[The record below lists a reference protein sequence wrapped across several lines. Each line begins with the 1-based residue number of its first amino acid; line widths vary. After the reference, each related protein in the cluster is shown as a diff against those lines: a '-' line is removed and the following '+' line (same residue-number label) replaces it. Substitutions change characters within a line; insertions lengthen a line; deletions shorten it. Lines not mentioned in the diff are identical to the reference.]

1 MRKRVFILLSVILAL
16 AACTHSS
23 YNTQLVS
30 VDSLLKSHPDSAL
43 LQLRTMSFSSE
54 ADRMYHTLLLADAAN
69 KCYDT
74 LPSDSLLREVAE
86 FYDRHG
92 TSNEQVR
99 AHYLLGCAY
108 RDLGEAPQA
117 LDCFHDAIDRADT
130 TATDCDYRLMMSVYG
145 QMAELYHKQNLP
157 HDEIEAQRMSG
168 HYDLLNHD
176 TIGYIRSTELMAK
189 AFGIIGDT
197 AKVLEYIDKSQ
208 QLYRELGYPFMAIR
222 ENVVVIHYYIQSN
235 QLEKA
240 RKLMTEY
247 EEESRLFDDV
257 GNIAKGRESY
267 YYIKGNYFQKCNQ
280 LDSSLY
286 YMHKLLL
293 SGNKVD
299 AYRGL
304 FTTHQL
310 FGNSDSVLKYA
321 CLYEEALDSLN
332 NIKRTEAVH
341 QMTSMYNYQRY
352 QKIAY
357 QKSEAA
363 EKARSRM
370 KVTIVVFVLIMMS
383 LLFMYMQYRKTK
395 QEEIRQ
401 LNNDYG
407 LALLEYNKKT
417 AELEFIRQNDNSLIL
432 EKEQEIGLL
441 KEKIRKYQQQQH
453 LIRVS
458 QNLSEFKKSQIIA
471 LFKNKSKINLKLSLP
486 DIADWEKLV
495 KCFSQ
500 TVPSV
505 YSALGRDVILSPS
518 ELRVCILLLAGF
530 KISDMAI
537 LLNSTPQSLTNIRSK
552 ANKKLFGE
560 DTATTLE
567 RNLMKT
573 IGMV

>member
-86 FYDRHG
+86 FYDGHG

-117 LDCFHDAIDRADT
+117 LDCFHDAIDHADT
-130 TATDCDYRLMMSVYG
+130 TATDCDYRLLMSVYG
-145 QMAELYHKQNLP
+145 QMANIFNRQNLP
-157 HDEIEAQRMSG
+157 QDELEALERSG
-168 HYDLLNHD
+168 HFALLNKD
-176 TIGYIRSTELMAK
+176 TLNYIRSKELRLK
-189 AFGIIGDT
+189 AFDLLGDT
-197 AKVLEYIDKSQ
+197 SSVIRTCEEARTMYMEKNYYSMAVNSSGMLASIFIHRGELDKARALMQMFEDKSGLFDTNGNIGEDRQ
-208 QLYRELGYPFMAIR
+208 I
-222 ENVVVIHYYIQSN
+222 YYNIKGTYYLKVGCLDSAEYY
-235 QLEKA
+235 L
-240 RKLMTEY
+240 RKL
-247 EEESRLFDDV
+247 LPF
-257 GNIAKGRESY
+257 
-267 YYIKGNYFQKCNQ
+267 NYR
-280 LDSSLY
+280 
-286 YMHKLLL
+286 
-293 SGNKVD
+293 VA

-304 FTTHQL
+304 LSVYQQK
-310 FGNSDSVLKYA
+310 GQVDSAAKFIL
-321 CLYEEALDSLN
+321 LYEEALDEQN
-332 NIKRTEAVH
+332 NRNRTEAVH
-341 QMTSMYNYQRY
+341 QMASMYNYQRY

-383 LLFMYMQYRKTK
+383 LLFMYIQYRKTK

-471 LFKNKSKINLKLSLP
+471 LFKNKSKINLKQSLP

>member
-1 MRKRVFILLSVILAL
+1 
-16 AACTHSS
+16 
-23 YNTQLVS
+23 
-30 VDSLLKSHPDSAL
+30 
-43 LQLRTMSFSSE
+43 
-54 ADRMYHTLLLADAAN
+54 
-69 KCYDT
+69 
-74 LPSDSLLREVAE
+74 
-86 FYDRHG
+86 
-92 TSNEQVR
+92 
-99 AHYLLGCAY
+99 
-108 RDLGEAPQA
+108 
-117 LDCFHDAIDRADT
+117 
-130 TATDCDYRLMMSVYG
+130 
-145 QMAELYHKQNLP
+145 MA
-157 HDEIEAQRMSG
+157 
-168 HYDLLNHD
+168 
-176 TIGYIRSTELMAK
+176 
-189 AFGIIGDT
+189 
-197 AKVLEYIDKSQ
+197 
-208 QLYRELGYPFMAIR
+208 
-222 ENVVVIHYYIQSN
+222 
-235 QLEKA
+235 
-240 RKLMTEY
+240 
-247 EEESRLFDDV
+247 
-257 GNIAKGRESY
+257 
-267 YYIKGNYFQKCNQ
+267 
-280 LDSSLY
+280 
-286 YMHKLLL
+286 
-293 SGNKVD
+293 
-299 AYRGL
+299 
-304 FTTHQL
+304 
-310 FGNSDSVLKYA
+310 
-321 CLYEEALDSLN
+321 
-332 NIKRTEAVH
+332 
-341 QMTSMYNYQRY
+341 SMYNYQRY

-383 LLFMYMQYRKTK
+383 LLFMYIQYRKTK

>member
-117 LDCFHDAIDRADT
+117 LDCFHDAIDLADT
-130 TATDCDYRLMMSVYG
+130 TAKDCNYRLLMSVYG
-145 QMAELYHKQNLP
+145 QMAYIFHKQNLP
-157 HDEIEAQRMSG
+157 QDEFTAALD
-168 HYDLLNHD
+168 YKKNALLSKD
-176 TIGYIRSTELMAK
+176 TLNYIRGIELSIK
-189 AFGIIGDT
+189 ALGLLKDT
-197 AKVLEYIDKSQ
+197 GNVMKLIKESQ
-208 QLYRELGYPFMAIR
+208 KLYKEHGLSYMAIR
-222 ENVVVIHYYIQSN
+222 ENIIPIHF
-235 QLEKA
+235 LVEKGEFTEA
-240 RKLMTEY
+240 LRLMNEY
-247 EEESRLFDDV
+247 EMESQLFDND
-257 GNIAKGRESY
+257 GNIARGREAYYYLKGSY
-267 YYIKGNYFQKCNQ
+267 YQKTNN
-280 LDSSLY
+280 LDSAEF
-286 YMHKLLL
+286 YMRKMLRY
-293 SGNKVD
+293 GNQAD

-304 FTTHQL
+304 LSIF
-310 FGNSDSVLKYA
+310 NEKKNADSITKFA
-321 CLYEEALDSLN
+321 QLYEEAIDSIN
-332 NIKRTEAVH
+332 SKRQIETVH
-341 QMTSMYNYQRY
+341 QMASMYNYQRY

-383 LLFMYMQYRKTK
+383 LLFMYIQYRKTK

-458 QNLSEFKKSQIIA
+458 QNLSELKKSQIIA

>member
-86 FYDRHG
+86 FYDRHV

-189 AFGIIGDT
+189 AYGIIGDT

-222 ENVVVIHYYIQSN
+222 ENVIVIHYYIQSN

-341 QMTSMYNYQRY
+341 QMASMYNYQRY

-383 LLFMYMQYRKTK
+383 LLFMYIQYRKTK

-417 AELEFIRQNDNSLIL
+417 AELEFIRQNDSSLIL

-567 RNLMKT
+567 RNLLKT